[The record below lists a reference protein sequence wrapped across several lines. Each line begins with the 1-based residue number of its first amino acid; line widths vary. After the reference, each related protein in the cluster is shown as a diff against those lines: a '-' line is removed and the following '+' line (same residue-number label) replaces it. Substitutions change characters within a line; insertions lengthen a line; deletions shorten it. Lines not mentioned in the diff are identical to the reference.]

1 MYAESAYS
9 LFKELNETLE
19 IAQKVKKVRICVVEI
34 EL

>member
-19 IAQKVKKVRICVVEI
+19 IAQKVKKSENMCCGN
-34 EL
+34 